1 MCMCVGVVCVGVWVW
16 CRCVGVCWVCM
27 RKLGTQCN
35 SCASK
40 EPKCTHIPEDIH
52 AFPWL
57 CTFPQLL
64 NQSLTAGLHEGN
76 HLKWQPNNIMYL
88 LHSFQLFDLQTAS
101 PFSFC
106 QWKKLGRAF
115 AEPSSTPP
123 PLLVPG
129 LLEHSSLS
137 PGSWENTAAGVNQ
150 QTQFIVTS
158 LVPRPVFAY
167 CKRSKTDSG
176 NGLGTRLHC

>member
-1 MCMCVGVVCVGVWVW
+1 MRLCIHVCVCMVCMCVWCVWCVWVCGCVGVVCVVCGCVHVV
-16 CRCVGVCWVCM
+16 CVVCGCVGVCWVCM

-40 EPKCTHIPEDIH
+40 EPKCTHIPEDVH

-57 CTFPQLL
+57 CALPQLL
-64 NQSLTAGLHEGN
+64 NQSLTAVQHEGN
-76 HLKWQPNNIMYL
+76 HLNWQPNNIMYL
-88 LHSFQLFDLQTAS
+88 LHSFKLFDLQTAS

-123 PLLVPG
+123 PLLVSGP
-129 LLEHSSLS
+129 LEHSSSS
-137 PGSWENTAAGVNQ
+137 PGSWENTVAG
-150 QTQFIVTS
+150 
-158 LVPRPVFAY
+158 
-167 CKRSKTDSG
+167 RS
-176 NGLGTRLHC
+176 